1 MSQISLRLGK
11 ISSVKIKKKRK
22 KKKEKES
29 RKVAHGHLPFSDR
42 RNRVSSS
49 FAFPREEDGTFDAL
63 GQKPRHL
70 YRSNETVFTIIQQW
84 NNVGNDRGRGRR
96 RWVELGR
103 VTMAHG
109 YAPSPSEKAA
119 RSGRGEAG
127 TRRGS
132 SLRLSSLPSSSLPAF
147 GSRILIRNF
156 TSRARAPRCR
166 VLVLRKT
173 EEDEGRKERKKERE
187 GERRK
192 IMPPRHPV

>member
-22 KKKEKES
+22 KKKEKEW
-29 RKVAHGHLPFSDR
+29 RKVARGHLPFSDR

-49 FAFPREEDGTFDAL
+49 FAFPREEDGAFDAL

-119 RSGRGEAG
+119 EW
-127 TRRGS
+127 
-132 SLRLSSLPSSSLPAF
+132 
-147 GSRILIRNF
+147 
-156 TSRARAPRCR
+156 
-166 VLVLRKT
+166 
-173 EEDEGRKERKKERE
+173 EGRSRDTARVFSSPLLSPLLFSA
-187 GERRK
+187 GFRL
-192 IMPPRHPV
+192 PNLN